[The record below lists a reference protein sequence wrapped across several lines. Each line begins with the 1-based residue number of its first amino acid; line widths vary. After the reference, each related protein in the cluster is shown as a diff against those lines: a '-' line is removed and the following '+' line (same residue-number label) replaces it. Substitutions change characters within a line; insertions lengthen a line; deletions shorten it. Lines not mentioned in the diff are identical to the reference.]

1 MADPAKMTLMAASTA
16 LQVGGALQQGA
27 HAKNVGE
34 YNKRAAYN
42 EAESLDIQAGQEV
55 AAGTHQ
61 VSRIAKRAAEI
72 MAQQRANAAA
82 GGGSTQD
89 ASVVAIQKE
98 TVGNATL
105 DQLMT
110 IVSAQ
115 ERAQQIR
122 HGAEVRRREG
132 DFALMQGK
140 QAKKASYMKAAT
152 TLLDAGASWQ
162 SKFGGGA
169 GEGAGAASSPAT
181 TSFSG
186 IGPI

>member
-1 MADPAKMTLMAASTA
+1 MANPSQMLTVASTA
-16 LQVGGALQQGA
+16 LQVGGSLQQGA

-61 VSRIAKRAAEI
+61 ASRIAKRAAEI

-98 TVGNATL
+98 TVGNASL

-140 QAKKASYMKAAT
+140 QAKKASYIKAAT

-162 SKFGGGA
+162 EKFGST
-169 GEGAGAASSPAT
+169 GEE
-181 TSFSG
+181 
-186 IGPI
+186 